1 MKFSM
6 LLFASHLISIFV
18 LYKHGKYP
26 LGVCCNGFPSC
37 LEVDNLVGN
46 ECRNRLSY
54 EQFSAF
60 LANIKELN
68 AHRQTREVMSYTMDL
83 FFFFAQFHQ
92 GMFTLLT
99 THVQMRK
106 GFVCTAALQ
115 LCKPNV

>member
-1 MKFSM
+1 M
-6 LLFASHLISIFV
+6 LLFASLLISIFV
-18 LYKHGKYP
+18 LYKQHMYL
-26 LGVCCNGFPSC
+26 LGVCSNGFLSC

-83 FFFFAQFHQ
+83 FLFSYPVPPGDVYIGQYS
-92 GMFTLLT
+92 
-99 THVQMRK
+99 
-106 GFVCTAALQ
+106 
-115 LCKPNV
+115 

>member
-1 MKFSM
+1 LKFSM
-6 LLFASHLISIFV
+6 LLFASLSISIFV
-18 LYKHGKYP
+18 LYKQHKYP
-26 LGVCCNGFPSC
+26 MGVCCNGFPSC

-83 FFFFAQFHQ
+83 FVFSQFDQ
-92 GMFTLLT
+92 GMFTLLST
-99 THVQMRK
+99 RDQMRK
-106 GFVCTAALQ
+106 AFVCTAALQ